1 MPKIHVELKGLL
13 NISAFLTA
21 HNQGNKCT
29 LCNVLLCCLSVNV
42 LQHLGGGI
50 LFHLGGLTPT
60 PPQKKRNE
68 QRKIWEG
75 TWMKLKLFVVPE
87 YACCSKNLGWPPTM
101 LHSIWFWN
109 FLNLDFWLNGNFP
122 TEVTLKKWTS
132 FPFLCL
138 NYYT

>member
-60 PPQKKRNE
+60 PPPKKKEMNKE
-68 QRKIWEG
+68 KSGKE
-75 TWMKLKLFVVPE
+75 LE
-87 YACCSKNLGWPPTM
+87 
-101 LHSIWFWN
+101 
-109 FLNLDFWLNGNFP
+109 
-122 TEVTLKKWTS
+122 
-132 FPFLCL
+132 
-138 NYYT
+138 